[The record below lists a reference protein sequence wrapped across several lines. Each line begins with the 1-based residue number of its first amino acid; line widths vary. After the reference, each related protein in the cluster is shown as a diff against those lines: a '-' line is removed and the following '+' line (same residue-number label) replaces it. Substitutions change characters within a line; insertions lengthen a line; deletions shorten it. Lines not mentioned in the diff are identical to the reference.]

1 MSLDLILDPAGL
13 DIGLWG
19 WNADGAYSAE
29 IEGPNGR
36 GGVPLVNYLGWIP
49 LVGGVIYVYGLAR
62 GHEDEEGELLPAAL
76 LLPLY
81 LTGVGWALGAKEV
94 QVPALPRAVPRSP
107 VRGARKEITYHGFVT
122 WEGARVCPK
131 PVILDVDPG
140 HDDAVALMLACGH
153 PDLDLLAVTT
163 VAGNVTVEKTTRN
176 ALRVLSLVGCD
187 DVPVGKGASEPLKRP
202 LHTAEDIHGKSG
214 LDGPEEIPDASF
226 GPDERDAVTLISDTI
241 KASSEP
247 VTLIPVG
254 PLTNIALF
262 LREHP
267 DERERIARISLMGG
281 SMGLGNTTPAAEFNI
296 YVDPEAAREVFDSGL
311 PITMSGLD
319 VTHQAGAGP
328 EVRERLA
335 ATGRVGSVVAGFLDF
350 FAATYER
357 VFGFDAP
364 PLHDP
369 VAVAAVLE
377 PDLLKT
383 RPMRVDVECES
394 ELTRGETVCDFY
406 GVTGK
411 VPNAEVGVKLD
422 KEAFFEL
429 LYRSLGNLR

>member
-1 MSLDLILDPAGL
+1 MS
-13 DIGLWG
+13 
-19 WNADGAYSAE
+19 
-29 IEGPNGR
+29 
-36 GGVPLVNYLGWIP
+36 
-49 LVGGVIYVYGLAR
+49 
-62 GHEDEEGELLPAAL
+62 
-76 LLPLY
+76 
-81 LTGVGWALGAKEV
+81 
-94 QVPALPRAVPRSP
+94 
-107 VRGARKEITYHGFVT
+107 
-122 WEGARVCPK
+122 PK

-163 VAGNVTVEKTTRN
+163 VAGNVTIDKTTRN

-187 DVPVGKGASEPLKRP
+187 HVPVGRGASEPLERL

-214 LDGPEEIPDASF
+214 LDGPEVIPDASF
-226 GPDERDAVTLISDTI
+226 EPDERDAVALISDTVR
-241 KASSEP
+241 ASPEP

-262 LREHP
+262 LREHR
-267 DERERIARISLMGG
+267 DLKDRVAGISLMGG

-296 YVDPEAAREVFDSGL
+296 YVDPEAAREVFESGL
-311 PITMSGLD
+311 PIPMSGLD

-328 EVRERLA
+328 AERKRLRT
-335 ATGRVGSVVAGFLDF
+335 TGRVGSLVAGFLDF

-357 VFGFDAP
+357 AFGFDSP

-377 PDLLKT
+377 PGLLKT

-394 ELTRGETVCDFY
+394 HLTRGETVCDFY

-411 VPNAEVGVKLD
+411 RPNAEVGVQLD
-422 KEAFFEL
+422 RENFFEL
-429 LYRSLGNLR
+429 LYRALDRL